1 MAFRRR
7 RIRRRRPIRKARRR
21 RLLGPRKSV
30 RAPRI
35 GFRM

>member
-7 RIRRRRPIRKARRR
+7 RRSLRRSFRSSRRRPVSRRR
-21 RLLGPRKSV
+21 T